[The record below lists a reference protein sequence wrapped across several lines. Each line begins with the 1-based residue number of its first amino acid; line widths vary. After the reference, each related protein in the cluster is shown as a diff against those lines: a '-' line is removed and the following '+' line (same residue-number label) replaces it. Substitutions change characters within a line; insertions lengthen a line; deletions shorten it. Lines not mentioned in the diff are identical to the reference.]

1 MHEENHEQYKRGLL
15 ERFFNY
21 VSFDTQSKFNAK
33 TCPSSSGQL
42 KLAKFLQQELSALGL
57 QEIELNKQ
65 GVLTAFLPSNLSP
78 KMPTIGFISH
88 LDTSPQCSS
97 KNALP
102 EVIENYRGGDISLG
116 IGEEFISPVY
126 HPFLQKLIGKTLI
139 VGDGKNVI
147 GAENKAGMAEIMTA
161 LYFLRQ
167 NRTPHCNIRVA
178 FVPDKEIGQ
187 EMKYFPFEKFVC
199 DWAYCLAGEGA
210 GSFGYENINIA
221 TATVVLYG
229 RNIQAGL
236 AKGKMC
242 NALTLACEFQK
253 GLPAQDI
260 PEKTEGKQ
268 GFFHL
273 ESLIGDIEKVEM
285 RYLICDF
292 DAVSFEQ
299 RKAFLAM
306 MIVDFNR
313 KKRLRKKAQLSI
325 EDQYGN
331 MGEVIKQQPKSIQLA
346 DLAMKQCDIE
356 PIFTPIRS
364 GYLGAKLAEK
374 QIPCPMLFTGG
385 YNFHSK
391 QELTTLE
398 GMWDATRVIVKL
410 VELANKMA
418 N

>member
-1 MHEENHEQYKRGLL
+1 MENSTQYQEGLL
-15 ERFFNY
+15 ERFLNY
-21 VSFDTQSKFNAK
+21 VSFDTQGKFNAK
-33 TCPSSSGQL
+33 PIPSSTGQA

-57 QEIELNKQ
+57 QQIELTKQ
-65 GVLTAFLPSNLSP
+65 GILTAFLPSNVSS
-78 KMPTIGFISH
+78 KMPTIGFISQ

-97 KNALP
+97 KHALP

-126 HPFLQKLIGKTLI
+126 HPFLQKLIGKTL
-139 VGDGKNVI
+139 VDGDGKTLL
-147 GAENKAGMAEIMTA
+147 GADNKAGIAEILTA
-161 LYFLRQ
+161 LHILQQ
-167 NRTPHCNIRVA
+167 NHLSHCNIRLA
-178 FVPDKEIGQ
+178 FVPDKETGQ
-187 EMKYFPFEKFVC
+187 GMKYFPFEKFTC
-199 DWAYCLAGEGA
+199 DWAYCLAGEGV
-210 GSFGYENINIA
+210 GSLGYENVNVA
-221 TATVVLYG
+221 TATVTLYG
-229 RNIQAGL
+229 RNIQAGV
-236 AKGKMC
+236 GKDKMR

-253 GLPAQDI
+253 GLPAQEV
-260 PEKTEGKQ
+260 PEKTERKQ

-273 ESLIGDIEKVEM
+273 ESLTGDIEKVEM

-313 KKRLRKKAQLSI
+313 KKRLRKKAQLNI
-325 EDQYGN
+325 EDQYSN

-356 PIFTPIRS
+356 PILTPIRS

-398 GMWDATRVIVKL
+398 GMWDATRVIVKI
-410 VELANKMA
+410 VELANKMRS
-418 N
+418 